1 MWLLFTLHPVF
12 SLGRQG
18 SLPLYYVGLAIQN
31 FLYPPVG
38 LLWPEERHKLVK
50 EHSFSSIPWV
60 EVQVGNEAIWGFL
73 DTLFGPKTMVWGVKL
88 HSDPSLNIFGI
99 SLEIR
104 FYQRGLCRNL
114 WGFDPSEHLI
124 TPKQG
129 LQEESDCFILSKR
142 VSWGG
147 AYGLILEGRNVWFP
161 LILTSQKYEERA
173 ENEVGRVKISQMTD
187 PGNLEENTRKK
198 GLCNF

>member
-1 MWLLFTLHPVF
+1 MWLLFTLDPVF
-12 SLGRQG
+12 SLGRWG
-18 SLPLYYVGLAIQN
+18 PLPLYQASLAN
-31 FLYPPVG
+31 HYSLYRPVEP
-38 LLWPEERHKLVK
+38 LWQEERHKPVK
-50 EHSFSSIPWV
+50 EHSFSTILWV
-60 EVQVGNEAIWGFL
+60 EVQVGNKAIWRFL
-73 DTLFGPKTMVWGVKL
+73 DTLFGPKTMVWGVKT

-99 SLEIR
+99 SLEMR
-104 FYQRGLCRNL
+104 FYQRGLGRNL
-114 WGFDPSEHLI
+114 WGFGPSEHLI

-129 LQEESDCFILSKR
+129 LQEKPDLLILSKR